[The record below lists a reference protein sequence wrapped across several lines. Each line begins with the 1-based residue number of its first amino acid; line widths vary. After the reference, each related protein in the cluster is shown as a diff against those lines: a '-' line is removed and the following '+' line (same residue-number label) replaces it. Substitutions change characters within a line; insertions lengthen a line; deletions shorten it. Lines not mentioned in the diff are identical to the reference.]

1 MTHFLGRNEVIFLA
15 TKQRVR
21 VPNSQWNSPI
31 QLIDPSIDVR
41 QPHRPRLS
49 GLRREPRLPL
59 GNLSRSTFRKPLQGT
74 NGIAL
79 AARAPPL
86 PVGVA
91 AIGAD
96 PRESR
101 LPFLLVPDYVQIW
114 LLRIPISVAAVSV
127 VTDSWGGE
135 FGSVGA
141 RGRVVNRPSARG
153 GFGGGVGM
161 VERGSGVKEV
171 AGKLGKRRE

>member
-1 MTHFLGRNEVIFLA
+1 MIFLA

-49 GLRREPRLPL
+49 GLVREPRLPL
-59 GNLSRSTFRKPLQGT
+59 GNLSRSTFREPLQGT

-101 LPFLLVPDYVQIW
+101 LPFLLVPDYVQIG
-114 LLRIPISVAAVSV
+114 LLRIPI
-127 VTDSWGGE
+127 
-135 FGSVGA
+135 SVGA